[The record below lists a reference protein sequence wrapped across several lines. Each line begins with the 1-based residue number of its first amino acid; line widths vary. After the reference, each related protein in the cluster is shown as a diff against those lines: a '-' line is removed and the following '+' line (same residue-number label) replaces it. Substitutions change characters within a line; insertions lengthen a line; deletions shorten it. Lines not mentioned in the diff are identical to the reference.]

1 MEAVVVASAV
11 AEPSSLKSFQDI
23 SLVMSKPT
31 GILLDLW
38 YDDSRKEKFQV
49 GLWYRYGRPID
60 ELDSMSRSPS
70 LVGGDSCG
78 HQELGICRT

>member
-38 YDDSRKEKFQV
+38 YDDSCK
-49 GLWYRYGRPID
+49 
-60 ELDSMSRSPS
+60 
-70 LVGGDSCG
+70 
-78 HQELGICRT
+78 